1 MAVNPNEDTEFN
13 DILRKHGILPPKPEE
28 PREPSPP
35 PKPTLN
41 ETLEGLT
48 ISELEELGEEA
59 NDAET
64 ERMVEHFRQER
75 LKQLKN
81 IQNARFGRVYPIG
94 REDYTREVTEAS
106 KVNVDETGRI
116 IPDEEADRDR
126 EEEVEEGE
134 DEIMKTM
141 KKKISNLRKGTGVVV
156 FLYKDGIPRSDRAFE
171 HIRILAQRHP
181 HTKFVSIV
189 GDKCIPNLPDARLP
203 MLIIYRNGEVLNQL
217 VAWGG
222 DRERKIEE
230 LEAVLIL
237 AGAIIPQPQPPKE
250 SDRRNSSDED
260 EDESDD
266 EPSSRM
272 RSSGTRTNRTGRN
285 IRTSAKKDEDSDS
298 DFDL

>member
-35 PKPTLN
+35 LKPTLN

-126 EEEVEEGE
+126 EEE
-134 DEIMKTM
+134 
-141 KKKISNLRKGTGVVV
+141 GTGVVV

-189 GDKCIPNLPDARLP
+189 GDKF
-203 MLIIYRNGEVLNQL
+203 LNQL